1 MNYGYARVTSAAQT
15 VGQQV
20 AQLKKYDVDQVFKEK
35 YTNKRVNRHRLNSL
49 LNQVRQGDTITVTR
63 LSRLTASPSEALNLI
78 KTLREKGVALNVL
91 NLGVIDDTIVGRLT
105 VRILAAVVEME
116 NTGIVERTQAGK
128 DFAKAHNPDYREGRK
143 PALTPEQTRKML
155 QLIDEAGKSQAE
167 VAKLLGVSQSTIS
180 RAYRTEKLTIQ
191 AYAEDGGISAA
202 SAYDRLGEGGRA
214 IVAQAQADGS
224 WPVEDPIY
232 DQKPAGVDDVT
243 AAERAKMAA
252 QIEKYFGDPAK
263 GGESTP
269 K

>member
-1 MNYGYARVTSAAQT
+1 MNYGYARVTSAAET
-15 VGQQV
+15 VGAQV
-20 AQLKKYDVDQVFKEK
+20 AQLKKYGVGQVFKEK

-116 NTGIVERTQAGK
+116 NSGIVERTQAGK
-128 DFAKAHNPDYREGRK
+128 NFAKAHNPDYREGRK

-180 RAYRTEKLTIQ
+180 RTYRTEKLKIQ
-191 AYAEDGGISAA
+191 AYAEDGDISAA

-224 WPVEDPIY
+224 WPIEDPIY
-232 DQKPAGVDDVT
+232 DQKPAGVDDV
-243 AAERAKMAA
+243 ADDELPGFSA
-252 QIEKYFGDPAK
+252 QIKKSLGDLIK
-263 GGESTP
+263 ENNTQP